1 MPGLGFPP
9 LLVPAPGPNFTGADD
24 PKPPEAPLQA
34 LSLKFKAVN
43 GVEGMYIS
51 HHAQGE
57 PLWGG
62 IVLHHAS
69 RATNISIYVFALPP
83 LAPTRGAGSSR
94 GDLQCQSR
102 PEPPDRGQDSPKD
115 LCLSGGSSRASLLT
129 WAGG

>member
-1 MPGLGFPP
+1 
-9 LLVPAPGPNFTGADD
+9 
-24 PKPPEAPLQA
+24 
-34 LSLKFKAVN
+34 
-43 GVEGMYIS
+43 MYIS

-94 GDLQCQSR
+94 RDLQCQSR
-102 PEPPDRGQDSPKD
+102 PEPPDRGQGSPKD
-115 LCLSGGSSRASLLT
+115 SCLSGGSSRASLLT
-129 WAGG
+129 WVGG